1 MEWLESELKEMDVD
15 INTIHMVMG
24 NELSELQDITYLET
38 QSIKD
43 IEDMETQN
51 RNISSKDMQ
60 ETEKEKVNPGTE
72 WKRGEGGF
80 LSLREGDTQDELG
93 PAR

>member
-1 MEWLESELKEMDVD
+1 
-15 INTIHMVMG
+15 
-24 NELSELQDITYLET
+24 
-38 QSIKD
+38 
-43 IEDMETQN
+43 METQN